1 MAKIGL
7 DGFRYAVL
15 TDEDTPVYDTPVV
28 VGKAVSAKLA
38 VESNSAELYA
48 DNALAESDSTFSKGT
63 LTLEVA
69 SVGQAVAAALLGHT
83 VEGGGLTRNAN
94 DIAPY
99 VGVGRVITEL
109 VNGAYVYTAEFLN
122 KVKFAEPE
130 SDEKTKGASVDFA
143 TSSIEGSVS
152 ALPNGDWSKSG
163 SFSTKSAAL
172 AFLDDC
178 FGVES

>member
-7 DGFRYAVL
+7 AGFRYAKL
-15 TDEDTPVYDTPVV
+15 DTEDPATYDTPVV
-28 VGKAVSAKLA
+28 VGKAVSAKA
-38 VESNSAELYA
+38 AIESNSAELYA

-69 SVGQAVAAALLGHT
+69 SLPKAVIAELLGHT
-83 VEGGGLTRNAN
+83 LAGTAIVRRDN

-109 VNGAYVYTAEFLN
+109 VNGAYVYTAEFLS

-143 TSSIEGSVS
+143 TSSIEGTIS
-152 ALPNGDWSKSG
+152 ALPNHEWSKSD
-163 SFSTKSAAL
+163 SFASAELAA